1 MAWQEPELRNVSER
15 DYMQSWYAEQF
26 PVSIAGKITR
36 IMEQYYH
43 LNFIHK
49 PEFMGFNGND
59 DEIRHTAFNPLAW
72 GDQNEQRVK
81 AWQHLTGEAESL
93 AAQLPPEYRN
103 TYFELV
109 GYPVEAAG
117 AHNLKLL
124 WNDRSYLDQ
133 HRHDYP
139 GMERD
144 AKAARAAYDQVQ
156 VLTRQ
161 YNELVSGKWE
171 GMMSSHPRDR
181 RVFEM
186 PETATVLATV
196 PVQLPENWSAGQAE
210 PQVAQAPGFSE
221 QNNTVSINATHFQ
234 SKHDTEQGQWQVW
247 PDLGLSDG
255 SVSIADP
262 GKAREASWT
271 LPVQALSPDTII
283 GTPSLDY
290 VFTTTSSG
298 DATGFIY
305 LLPTFPIDSDHR
317 LRYGLSIDGR
327 VPVSLD
333 AAGAEEHKHNLSD
346 WSSNVLRNSMIQ
358 SVPLGHLAA
367 GKHTLRL
374 FYGDPS
380 LVFEHIMIVFPG
392 APPAYPFAPETGNPS
407 PFITPQK

>member
-1 MAWQEPELRNVSER
+1 M
-15 DYMQSWYAEQF
+15 
-26 PVSIAGKITR
+26 
-36 IMEQYYH
+36 
-43 LNFIHK
+43 
-49 PEFMGFNGND
+49 
-59 DEIRHTAFNPLAW
+59 
-72 GDQNEQRVK
+72 
-81 AWQHLTGEAESL
+81 
-93 AAQLPPEYRN
+93 
-103 TYFELV
+103 
-109 GYPVEAAG
+109 EAAG

-133 HRHDYP
+133 HRHDYT
-139 GMERD
+139 GVERD
-144 AKAARAAYDQVQ
+144 TKAARAAYDQVQ

-161 YNELVSGKWE
+161 YSELVSGKWE

-186 PETATVLATV
+186 PETANVLATA

-210 PQVAQAPGFSE
+210 PQVAHAPGFSE
-221 QNNTVSINATHFQ
+221 QNGTVSINATHFQ
-234 SKHDTEQGQWQVW
+234 SKRDTEQGQWQVW

-271 LPVQALSPDTII
+271 LPARALSPDTTI

-333 AAGAEEHKHNLSD
+333 AAGTEEHKPNLSD
-346 WSSNVLRNSMIQ
+346 LSSNVLRNAMVQ
-358 SVPLGHLAA
+358 SIPLGHLAA

-374 FYGDPS
+374 FYGDPG
-380 LVFEHIMIVFPG
+380 LVFEHIIIVFPG